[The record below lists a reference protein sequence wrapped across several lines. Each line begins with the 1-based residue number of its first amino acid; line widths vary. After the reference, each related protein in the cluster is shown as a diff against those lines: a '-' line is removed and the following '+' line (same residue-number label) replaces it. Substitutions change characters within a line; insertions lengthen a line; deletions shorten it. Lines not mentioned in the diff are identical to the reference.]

1 MADTKNYHTLD
12 GTLYAKN
19 TRQVQGVKDPSQT
32 YEFKSIVLEVKTV
45 KKVKTKEGQY
55 IDKTFSE
62 LPEFDLGYGI
72 DCDSYAIGDA
82 ITVKFAVE
90 GREYKSRGGEK
101 KIMTKLRALFVSF
114 TDINRTPPKTK
125 DEEIFVAPNPLID
138 DIPDNDLP
146 F

>member
-32 YEFKSIVLEVKTV
+32 YEFKSIVLEVKTT
-45 KKVKTKEGQY
+45 KKVKTKEDKY

-62 LPEFDLGYGI
+62 LPEFDLGYGV
-72 DCDSYAIGDA
+72 DYDQFDVGDP

-90 GREYKSRGGEK
+90 GREYKGRDGVK
-101 KIMTKLRALFVSF
+101 KVMTKLKALFISF
-114 TDINRTPPKTK
+114 SVIDGKPAKVQK
-125 DEEIFVAPNPLID
+125 EEVFVAPNPLID
-138 DIPDNDLP
+138 DLPSDELP